1 MGAGLRFLRSSG
13 VAKSGLTSAGA
24 VLALA
29 LAFAPAA
36 AVAAIGPDAAACNAR
51 SGRTALIVNVRGFQS
66 RQGSVRVQ
74 VYGANAAE
82 FLTATYVRRVDLPV
96 TRAGAM
102 PVCVALPGPGRYA
115 VAVRHDQNGDNRN
128 DWGDGGGFSRNPALA
143 LPNPRPDY
151 EAVAITVPRGRHGT
165 DVVLNYRAGLRI
177 APVAGGGR

>member
-1 MGAGLRFLRSSG
+1 VARRAVMAAGT
-13 VAKSGLTSAGA
+13 AA
-24 VLALA
+24 ALA
-29 LAFAPAA
+29 LLLAPGPAG
-36 AVAAIGPDAAACNAR
+36 AAIGPDAAACNAR
-51 SGRTALIVNVRGFQS
+51 SRHTALIVSVRGFQS
-66 RQGSVRVQ
+66 RQGNLRVQ

-115 VAVRHDQNGDNRN
+115 VAVRHDQNGDGRN

-143 LPNPRPDY
+143 LPNPRPAFDQ
-151 EAVAITVPRGRHGT
+151 VAISVPRGVHGA
-165 DVVLNYRAGLRI
+165 DVVLNYRTGLRI